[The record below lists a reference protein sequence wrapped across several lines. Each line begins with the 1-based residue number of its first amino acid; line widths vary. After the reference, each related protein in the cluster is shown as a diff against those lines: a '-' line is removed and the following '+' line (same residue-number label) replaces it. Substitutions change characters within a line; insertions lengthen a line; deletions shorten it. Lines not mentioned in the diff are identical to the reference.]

1 MQEYELAIIA
11 KIAERRASY
20 EDVLAACNDMEK
32 SIENVRRM
40 VKEEVTKCHQ
50 FPATINIL
58 SIDIGG
64 KNCLQ
69 RRDDLEF
76 DKIELEIIPED
87 TKASK
92 ITFEIG
98 SYKDMSVLE
107 PIGAPYCCGQFRLH
121 RDNWLQECYNH
132 PYLAMYRDAVIEGVD
147 NYLKEHGYSCARC
160 E

>member
-1 MQEYELAIIA
+1 MQEYESTIVR
-11 KIAERRASY
+11 KIVERRESY
-20 EDVLAACNDMEK
+20 QDVLSACNDMEETIK
-32 SIENVRRM
+32 NVRRM
-40 VKEEVTKCHQ
+40 VKQEVTKCHQ

-58 SIDIGG
+58 SINIGG
-64 KNCLQ
+64 ENCLQ

-132 PYLAMYRDAVIEGVD
+132 PYLSMYRDAVIEGVD